1 MFKIFGLAGAV
12 LVFVAVHAL
21 TADNLVAALAGLCFL
36 ALEWWQRKTQA
47 FYKSKG
53 RPVIRPA
60 VRRPRVSKAGFNKP
74 QPAKTASNPEQG
86 ASSALDYKA
95 TPSYRKLLT
104 ACLGD
109 AAKVERLI
117 DYEIRKDPKLS
128 RSAAVV
134 SALDRLYMDRRAT

>member
-36 ALEWWQRKTQA
+36 ALEWWQRKTRA
-47 FYKSKG
+47 FYKA
-53 RPVIRPA
+53 RPVIRPV

-74 QPAKTASNPEQG
+74 QPAKTASKPEQG
-86 ASSALDYKA
+86 ASSAPDYKA
-95 TPSYRKLLT
+95 TPSDRKLLT